1 MKVLSVSFA
10 NLNSLA
16 GTWTIDFTDPAFRDG
31 LFLITG
37 QTGAGKTTILDAISL
52 ALYGCTV
59 RQENISER
67 KNEVMTRGT
76 NQAWA
81 EIDFLAPDGRRYR
94 ARWEQKRKVRSKN
107 EEKPFNTADHYLTDV
122 AENKVLASG
131 IRDAQPAIVK
141 LFGLSFEQFQRTMLL
156 AQGKFDQFITAEDND
171 RAAILEQATGT
182 EAYAQ
187 LGQRIFEAKKEATE
201 KVNVITEQL
210 KAYATFTDAER
221 AERVERREAAQAQA
235 ADLSKRFA
243 DAQKRVEAY
252 DHKRKAHVKAQTDL
266 EHRTQVYDAAVK
278 AHVRADQVA
287 QEAQVWADEA
297 EKRKQQAEPQI
308 VKAIALAKDL
318 ALAQTNAEAT
328 GATLKKTRAELRRT
342 QGAIEKLGEAIAE
355 EQAQAELLGAVLRG
369 EPTAKPAKGTPAA
382 DYLALRGTLSKREAA
397 VQETQTAADQAQQA
411 WEAADKVYTEQR
423 PLLEENLANAHNALL
438 FAKATDSLE
447 EHRKALRDGEPC
459 PLCGALEH
467 PYARGNLP
475 KLSDCERK
483 YKAAQKALEKAEADH
498 AEARKAADQARKKA
512 DRAQKT
518 LAQDR
523 EILQTLREALAKA
536 AEAAAATAKT
546 KGEARDAALET
557 LKGLVQ
563 EEQVQAQA
571 DRVAKEKMADCAKAL
586 DALGIPDPEAARKAL
601 DQTLAKAQKGLQ
613 KAVADQAATKTAEEK
628 ALTEKE
634 TATKALTQAKAELD
648 AVLATLHDPEALR
661 QEAQALDEARTQA
674 EREVGQINQELAYDD
689 EKRTTR
695 EELIKKY
702 DEAKVNEARWKNL
715 NDWLG
720 GQNGNNFRRYAQGI
734 TLRTLLLSAGP
745 HLKQMSAGRYS
756 FTWVASSTDL
766 LPQVVDADQFN
777 TVRPVSNL
785 SGGERFQVSMALAL
799 GLSEMSGTHLHVD
812 TLFLDEGFGSLD
824 QSTLSAALDTLCRV
838 QQEGKLIGVI
848 SHVSEVAERIP
859 AQIGVRK
866 NGNGRSVIFGPGV
879 SGSANSDDATA
890 PLPKKGRK
898 RKA

>member
-10 NLNSLA
+10 NLNSLT

-59 RQENISER
+59 RQEVS
-67 KNEVMTRGT
+67 KSCNEVMTRGT
-76 NQAWA
+76 NQVWA
-81 EIDFLAPDGRRYR
+81 EVDFLAPDGRRYR
-94 ARWEQKRKVRSKN
+94 ARWAQRRATGKD
-107 EEKPFNTADHYLTDV
+107 PFGLATHSVLDV
-122 AENKVLASG
+122 AENKVLCENKLN
-131 IRDAQPAIVK
+131 DAKALIESIT
-141 LFGLSFEQFQRTMLL
+141 GLTFAQFQRTMML
-156 AQGKFDQFITAEDND
+156 AQGKFDQFLTAKDND
-171 RAAILEQATGT
+171 RAEILEQATGT

-187 LGQRIFEAKKEATE
+187 LGQRIFEAKQDADGALKT
-201 KVNVITEQL
+201 ITEQL
-210 KAYATFTDAER
+210 EATPTFTDGER
-221 AERVERREAAQAQA
+221 AERVERRKATQAQA

-252 DHKRKAHVKAQTDL
+252 DHKRKAHVKAQADL
-266 EHRTQVYDAAVK
+266 EHRAQVYDAAVK

-287 QEAQVWADEA
+287 QEAQIWADEA

-308 VKAIALAKDL
+308 VKAIALAKDF
-318 ALAQTNAEAT
+318 ALAKANAEAT
-328 GATLKKTRAELRRT
+328 GATLRKTRADLRRT
-342 QGAIEKLGEAIAE
+342 QGAIETLGSAIAE
-355 EQAQAELLGAVLRG
+355 AQAQAELLGTVLRG

-382 DYLALRGTLSKREAA
+382 DYLALCGALAKREAA
-397 VQETQTAADQAQQA
+397 VQETQAAADTAQQV
-411 WEAADKVYTEQR
+411 WEAADKAYAEQR
-423 PLLEENLANAHNALL
+423 PLLEENRDNALNALL
-438 FAKATDSLE
+438 FAKASASFE
-447 EHRKALRDGEPC
+447 EQRKALRDGEPC

-467 PYARGNLP
+467 PFARGNLP

-483 YKAAQKALEKAEADH
+483 YKAAQKALDKAEDDH
-498 AEARKAADQARKKA
+498 AEARKAADQARAKA
-512 DRAQKT
+512 ERAQKT
-518 LAQDR
+518 LEKDR
-523 EILQTLREALAKA
+523 EKVQTLRVDLAKA

-546 KGEARDAALET
+546 KGEARDMAQGMLKALE
-557 LKGLVQ
+557 Q
-563 EEQVQAQA
+563 EEQAQAQA
-571 DRVAKEKMADCAKAL
+571 DRAAKEKAAACAKAL

-601 DQTLAKAQKGLQ
+601 DQALAKAQKGLQ
-613 KAVADQAATKTAEEK
+613 KAVADQSAAKTAEEK
-628 ALTEKE
+628 ALAERE
-634 TATKALTQAKAELD
+634 TATKALAQAKAELD
-648 AVLATLHDPEALR
+648 AVLATLPDPEALR

-689 EKRTTR
+689 EKRTAR
-695 EELIKKY
+695 EELLKKHA
-702 DEAKVNEARWKNL
+702 EATLNAKRWENL
-715 NDWLG
+715 NKWLG

-848 SHVSEVAERIP
+848 SHVTEVAERIP
-859 AQIGVRK
+859 AQIGVKK
-866 NGNGRSVIFGPGV
+866 NGNGRSIIFGPGV
-879 SGSANSDDATA
+879 SGSACSDDATA

>member
-59 RQENISER
+59 RQEVS
-67 KNEVMTRGT
+67 KSCNEVMTRGT
-76 NQAWA
+76 NQVWA
-81 EIDFLAPDGRRYR
+81 EVDFLAPDGRRYR
-94 ARWEQKRKVRSKN
+94 ARWAQRRATGKD
-107 EEKPFNTADHYLTDV
+107 PFGLATHSVLDV
-122 AENKVLASG
+122 AENKVLCENKLN
-131 IRDAQPAIVK
+131 DAKALIESIT
-141 LFGLSFEQFQRTMLL
+141 GLTFAQFQRTMML
-156 AQGKFDQFITAEDND
+156 AQGKFDQFLTAKDND
-171 RAAILEQATGT
+171 RAEILEQATGT

-187 LGQRIFEAKKEATE
+187 LGQRIFEVKQDADGALKT
-201 KVNVITEQL
+201 ITEQL
-210 KAYATFTDAER
+210 EATPTFTDGER
-221 AERVERREAAQAQA
+221 AERVERRKATQAQA

-252 DHKRKAHVKAQTDL
+252 DHKRKAHVKAQADL
-266 EHRTQVYDAAVK
+266 EHRAQVYDAAVK

-287 QEAQVWADEA
+287 QEAQIWADEA

-308 VKAIALAKDL
+308 VKAIALAKDF
-318 ALAQTNAEAT
+318 ALAKANAEAT
-328 GATLKKTRAELRRT
+328 GATLRKTRADLRRT
-342 QGAIEKLGEAIAE
+342 QGAIETLGSAIAE
-355 EQAQAELLGAVLRG
+355 AQAQAELLGTVLRG

-382 DYLALRGTLSKREAA
+382 DYLALCGALAKREAA
-397 VQETQTAADQAQQA
+397 VQETQAAADTAQQV
-411 WEAADKVYTEQR
+411 WEAADKAYAEQR
-423 PLLEENLANAHNALL
+423 PLLEENRDNALNALL
-438 FAKATDSLE
+438 FAKASASFE
-447 EHRKALRDGEPC
+447 EQRKALRDGEPC

-467 PYARGNLP
+467 PFARGNL
-475 KLSDCERK
+475 
-483 YKAAQKALEKAEADH
+483 DH
-498 AEARKAADQARKKA
+498 AEARKAADQARAKA
-512 DRAQKT
+512 ERAQKT
-518 LAQDR
+518 LEKDR
-523 EILQTLREALAKA
+523 EKVQTLRVDLAKA

-546 KGEARDAALET
+546 KGEARDMAQGM
-557 LKGLVQ
+557 LKGLMA
-563 EEQVQAQA
+563 EEQAQAQA
-571 DRVAKEKMADCAKAL
+571 DRAAKEKAAACAKAL

-601 DQTLAKAQKGLQ
+601 DQALAKAQKGLQ
-613 KAVADQAATKTAEEK
+613 KAVADQSAAKTAEEK
-628 ALTEKE
+628 ALAERE
-634 TATKALTQAKAELD
+634 TATKALAQAKAELD
-648 AVLATLHDPEALR
+648 AVLATLPDPEALR

-689 EKRTTR
+689 EKRTAR
-695 EELIKKY
+695 EELLKKHA
-702 DEAKVNEARWKNL
+702 EATLNAKRWENL
-715 NDWLG
+715 NKWLG
-720 GQNGNNFRRYAQGI
+720 GQFGNNFRRYAQGI

-756 FTWVASSTDL
+756 LTWVASSSL

-777 TVRPVSNL
+777 VVRPVTNL

-799 GLSEMSGTHLHVD
+799 GLSEMSGARLHVD

-859 AQIGVRK
+859 AQIGVKK

-879 SGSANSDDATA
+879 SGSACSDDATA

>member
-59 RQENISER
+59 RQETISQNL
-67 KNEVMTRGT
+67 NEVMTRGT

-81 EIDFLAPDGRRYR
+81 EVDFLAPDGRRYR
-94 ARWEQKRKVRSKN
+94 ARWAQRRATGKA
-107 EEKPFNTADHYLTDV
+107 PFGLATHSVLDV
-122 AENKVLASG
+122 AENKVLCENKLN
-131 IRDAQPAIVK
+131 DAKALIESIT
-141 LFGLSFEQFQRTMLL
+141 GLTFAQFQRTMML
-156 AQGKFDQFITAEDND
+156 AQGKFDQFLTAKDND
-171 RAAILEQATGT
+171 RAEILEQATGT

-187 LGQRIFEAKKEATE
+187 LGQRIFEAKQDADGALKT
-201 KVNVITEQL
+201 ITEQL
-210 KAYATFTDAER
+210 EATPTFTDGER
-221 AERVERREAAQAQA
+221 AERVERRKATQAQA

-252 DHKRKAHVKAQTDL
+252 DHKRKAHVKAQADL
-266 EHRTQVYDAAVK
+266 EHRAQVYDAAVK

-287 QEAQVWADEA
+287 QEAQIWADEA

-308 VKAIALAKDL
+308 VKAIALAKDF
-318 ALAQTNAEAT
+318 ALAKANAEAT
-328 GATLKKTRAELRRT
+328 GATLRKTRADLRRT
-342 QGAIEKLGEAIAE
+342 QGAIETLGSAIAE
-355 EQAQAELLGAVLRG
+355 AQAQAELLGTVLRG

-382 DYLALRGTLSKREAA
+382 DYLALCGALAKREAA
-397 VQETQTAADQAQQA
+397 VQETQTAADQAQQV
-411 WEAADKVYTEQR
+411 WEAADKAYAEQR
-423 PLLEENLANAHNALL
+423 PLLEENRDNALNALL
-438 FAKATDSLE
+438 FAKASASFE
-447 EHRKALRDGEPC
+447 EQRKALRDGESC

-467 PYARGNLP
+467 PFARGNLP

-483 YKAAQKALEKAEADH
+483 YKAAQKALDEAEDDH
-498 AEARKAADQARKKA
+498 AEARKAADQARAKA
-512 DRAQKT
+512 ERAQKT
-518 LAQDR
+518 LEKDR
-523 EILQTLREALAKA
+523 EKVQTLRVDLAKA

-546 KGEARDAALET
+546 KGEARDMAQGM
-557 LKGLVQ
+557 LKGLMA
-563 EEQVQAQA
+563 EEQAQAQA
-571 DRVAKEKMADCAKAL
+571 DRAAKEKMADCAKAL

-601 DQTLAKAQKGLQ
+601 DQALAKAQKGLQ
-613 KAVADQAATKTAEEK
+613 KAVADQSAAKTAEEK
-628 ALTEKE
+628 ALAERE
-634 TATKALTQAKAELD
+634 TATKALAQAKAELD
-648 AVLATLHDPEALR
+648 AVLATLPDPEALR

-689 EKRTTR
+689 EKRTAR
-695 EELIKKY
+695 EELLKKHA
-702 DEAKVNEARWKNL
+702 EATLNAKRWENL
-715 NDWLG
+715 NKWLG
-720 GQNGNNFRRYAQGI
+720 GQFGNNFRRYAQGI

-745 HLKQMSAGRYS
+745 YLKQMSAGRYS
-756 FTWVASSTDL
+756 LTWVASSSL

-777 TVRPVSNL
+777 VVRPVTNL
-785 SGGERFQVSMALAL
+785 SGGERFQVSLALAL
-799 GLSEMSGTHLHVD
+799 GLSEMSGARLHVD

-848 SHVSEVAERIP
+848 SHVTEVAERIT

-866 NGNGRSVIFGPGV
+866 NGNGRSIIFGPGV

>member
-59 RQENISER
+59 RQEVS
-67 KNEVMTRGT
+67 KSCNEVMTRGT
-76 NQAWA
+76 NQVWA
-81 EIDFLAPDGRRYR
+81 EVDFLAPDGRRYR
-94 ARWEQKRKVRSKN
+94 ARWAQRRATGKD
-107 EEKPFNTADHYLTDV
+107 PFGLATHSVLDV
-122 AENKVLASG
+122 AENKVLCENKLN
-131 IRDAQPAIVK
+131 DAKALIESIT
-141 LFGLSFEQFQRTMLL
+141 GLTFAQFQRTMML
-156 AQGKFDQFITAEDND
+156 AQGKFDQFLTAKDND
-171 RAAILEQATGT
+171 RAEILEQATGT

-187 LGQRIFEAKKEATE
+187 LGQRIFEAKQDADGALKT
-201 KVNVITEQL
+201 ITEQL
-210 KAYATFTDAER
+210 EATPTFTDGER
-221 AERVERREAAQAQA
+221 AERVERRKATQAQA

-252 DHKRKAHVKAQTDL
+252 DHKRKAHVKAQADL
-266 EHRTQVYDAAVK
+266 EHRAQVYDAAVK

-287 QEAQVWADEA
+287 QEAQIWADEA

-308 VKAIALAKDL
+308 VKAIALAKDF
-318 ALAQTNAEAT
+318 ALAKANAEAT
-328 GATLKKTRAELRRT
+328 GATLRKTRADLRRT
-342 QGAIEKLGEAIAE
+342 QGAIETLGSAIAE
-355 EQAQAELLGAVLRG
+355 AQAQAELLGTVLRG

-382 DYLALRGTLSKREAA
+382 DYLALCGALAKREAA
-397 VQETQTAADQAQQA
+397 VQETQAAADTAQQV
-411 WEAADKVYTEQR
+411 WEAADKAYAEQR
-423 PLLEENLANAHNALL
+423 PLLEENRDNALNALL

-447 EHRKALRDGEPC
+447 EQRKALRDGEPC

-467 PYARGNLP
+467 PFARGNLP

-483 YKAAQKALEKAEADH
+483 YKAAQKALDKAEDDH
-498 AEARKAADQARKKA
+498 AEARKAADQARAKA
-512 DRAQKT
+512 ERAQKT
-518 LAQDR
+518 LEKDR
-523 EILQTLREALAKA
+523 EKVQTLRVDLAKA

-546 KGEARDAALET
+546 KGEARDMAQGMLKALE
-557 LKGLVQ
+557 Q
-563 EEQVQAQA
+563 EEQAQAQA
-571 DRVAKEKMADCAKAL
+571 DRAAKEKMADCVKAL

-601 DQTLAKAQKGLQ
+601 DQALAKAQKGLQ
-613 KAVADQAATKTAEEK
+613 KAVADQSAAKTAEEK
-628 ALTEKE
+628 ALAERE
-634 TATKALTQAKAELD
+634 TATKALAQAKAELD
-648 AVLATLHDPEALR
+648 AVLATLPDPEALR

-689 EKRTTR
+689 EKRTAR
-695 EELIKKY
+695 EKLLKKHA
-702 DEAKVNEARWKNL
+702 EATLNAKRWENL
-715 NDWLG
+715 NKWLG
-720 GQNGNNFRRYAQGI
+720 GQFGNNFRRYAQGI

-756 FTWVASSTDL
+756 LTWVASSSL

-777 TVRPVSNL
+777 VVRPVTNL
-785 SGGERFQVSMALAL
+785 SGGERFQVSLALAL
-799 GLSEMSGTHLHVD
+799 GLSEMSGARLHVD

>member
-59 RQENISER
+59 RQEVS
-67 KNEVMTRGT
+67 KSCNEVMTRGT
-76 NQAWA
+76 NQVWA
-81 EIDFLAPDGRRYR
+81 EVDFLAPDGRRYR
-94 ARWEQKRKVRSKN
+94 ARWAQRRATGKD
-107 EEKPFNTADHYLTDV
+107 PFGKATHSVLDV
-122 AENKVLASG
+122 AENKVLCENKLN
-131 IRDAQPAIVK
+131 DAKALIESIT
-141 LFGLSFEQFQRTMLL
+141 GLTFAQFQRTMML
-156 AQGKFDQFITAEDND
+156 AQGKFDQFLTAKDND
-171 RAAILEQATGT
+171 RAEILEQATGT

-187 LGQRIFEAKKEATE
+187 LGQRIFEAKQDADGALKT
-201 KVNVITEQL
+201 ITEQL
-210 KAYATFTDAER
+210 EATPTFTDGER
-221 AERVERREAAQAQA
+221 AERVERRKATQAQA

-252 DHKRKAHVKAQTDL
+252 DHKRKAHVKAQADL
-266 EHRTQVYDAAVK
+266 EHRAQVYDAAVK

-287 QEAQVWADEA
+287 QEAQIWANEA

-308 VKAIALAKDL
+308 VKAIALAKDF
-318 ALAQTNAEAT
+318 ALAKANAEAT
-328 GATLKKTRAELRRT
+328 GATLRKTRADLRRT
-342 QGAIEKLGEAIAE
+342 QGAIETLGSAIAE
-355 EQAQAELLGAVLRG
+355 AQAQAELLGTVLRG
-369 EPTAKPAKGTPAA
+369 ESTAKPAKGTPAA
-382 DYLALRGTLSKREAA
+382 DYLALCGALAKREAA
-397 VQETQTAADQAQQA
+397 VQETQAAADTAQQA
-411 WEAADKVYTEQR
+411 WEAADKAYEAQR
-423 PLLEENLANAHNALL
+423 PLLEENLVNAHNALL

-483 YKAAQKALEKAEADH
+483 YNAAQKALDKAEDDH
-498 AEARKAADQARKKA
+498 AEARKAADQARAKA

-546 KGEARDAALET
+546 KGEARDMAQGM
-557 LKGLVQ
+557 LKGLMA
-563 EEQVQAQA
+563 EEQAQAQA
-571 DRVAKEKMADCAKAL
+571 DRAAKEKMADCAKAL

-601 DQTLAKAQKGLQ
+601 DQALAKAQKGLQ
-613 KAVADQAATKTAEEK
+613 KAVADQAASKTAEEK
-628 ALTEKE
+628 ALAERE
-634 TATKALTQAKAELD
+634 TATKALAQAKAELD
-648 AVLATLHDPEALR
+648 AVLATLPDPEALR
-661 QEAQALDEARTQA
+661 QEAKALDEARTQA

-702 DEAKVNEARWKNL
+702 DEAKVNEARWKKL
-715 NDWLG
+715 DEWLG

-756 FTWVASSTDL
+756 LTWVASSSL

-777 TVRPVSNL
+777 VVRPVTNL
-785 SGGERFQVSMALAL
+785 SGGERFQVSLALAL
-799 GLSEMSGTHLHVD
+799 GLSEMSGARLHVD

>member
-59 RQENISER
+59 RQEVS
-67 KNEVMTRGT
+67 KSCNEVMTRGT
-76 NQAWA
+76 NQVWA
-81 EIDFLAPDGRRYR
+81 EVDFLAPDGRRYR
-94 ARWEQKRKVRSKN
+94 ARWAQRRATGKD
-107 EEKPFNTADHYLTDV
+107 PFGLATHSVLDV
-122 AENKVLASG
+122 AENKVLCENKLN
-131 IRDAQPAIVK
+131 DAKALIESIT
-141 LFGLSFEQFQRTMLL
+141 GLTFAQFQRTMML
-156 AQGKFDQFITAEDND
+156 AQGKFDQFLTAKDND
-171 RAAILEQATGT
+171 RAEILEQATGT

-187 LGQRIFEAKKEATE
+187 LGQRIFEAKQDADGALKT
-201 KVNVITEQL
+201 ITEQL
-210 KAYATFTDAER
+210 EATSTFTDGER
-221 AERVERREAAQAQA
+221 AERVERRKATQAQA

-252 DHKRKAHVKAQTDL
+252 DHKRKAHVKAQADL
-266 EHRTQVYDAAVK
+266 EHRAQVYDAAVK

-287 QEAQVWADEA
+287 QEAQIWANEA

-308 VKAIALAKDL
+308 VKAIALAKDF
-318 ALAQTNAEAT
+318 ALAQANAEAT
-328 GATLKKTRAELRRT
+328 GATLRKTRADLRRT
-342 QGAIEKLGEAIAE
+342 QGAIETLGSAIAE
-355 EQAQAELLGAVLRG
+355 AQAQAELLGTVLRG

-382 DYLALRGTLSKREAA
+382 DYLALCGALAKREAA
-397 VQETQTAADQAQQA
+397 VQETQAAADTAQQV
-411 WEAADKVYTEQR
+411 WEAADKAYAEQR

-546 KGEARDAALET
+546 KGEARDMAQGMLKALE
-557 LKGLVQ
+557 Q
-563 EEQVQAQA
+563 EEQAQAQA
-571 DRVAKEKMADCAKAL
+571 DRAAKEKMADCAKAL

-601 DQTLAKAQKGLQ
+601 DQALAKAQKGLQ
-613 KAVADQAATKTAEEK
+613 KAVADQSAAKTAEEK
-628 ALTEKE
+628 ALAERE
-634 TATKALTQAKAELD
+634 TATKALAQAKAELD
-648 AVLATLHDPEALR
+648 AVLATLPDPEALR
-661 QEAQALDEARTQA
+661 QEAQVLDEARTQA

-756 FTWVASSTDL
+756 LTWVASASL
-766 LPQVVDADQFN
+766 QPQVVDADQFN
-777 TVRPVSNL
+777 VVRPVTNL

>member
-37 QTGAGKTTILDAISL
+37 QTGAGKTSILDAISL

-59 RQENISER
+59 RQEVS
-67 KNEVMTRGT
+67 KSCNEVMTRGT
-76 NQAWA
+76 NQVWA
-81 EIDFLAPDGRRYR
+81 EVDFLAPDGRRYR
-94 ARWEQKRKVRSKN
+94 ARWAQRRATGKD
-107 EEKPFNTADHYLTDV
+107 PFGLATHSVLDV
-122 AENKVLASG
+122 AENKVLCENKLN
-131 IRDAQPAIVK
+131 DAKALIESIT
-141 LFGLSFEQFQRTMLL
+141 GLTFAQFQRTMML
-156 AQGKFDQFITAEDND
+156 AQGKFDQFLTAKDND
-171 RAAILEQATGT
+171 RAEILEQATGT

-187 LGQRIFEAKKEATE
+187 LGQRIFEAKQDADGALKT
-201 KVNVITEQL
+201 ITEQL
-210 KAYATFTDAER
+210 EATPTFTDGER
-221 AERVERREAAQAQA
+221 AERIERRKATQAQA

-252 DHKRKAHVKAQTDL
+252 DHKRKAHVKAQADL
-266 EHRTQVYDAAVK
+266 EHRAQVYDAAVK

-287 QEAQVWADEA
+287 QEAQIWANEA

-308 VKAIALAKDL
+308 VKAIALAKDF
-318 ALAQTNAEAT
+318 ALAKANAEAT
-328 GATLKKTRAELRRT
+328 GATLRKTRADLRRT
-342 QGAIEKLGEAIAE
+342 QGAIETLGSAIAE
-355 EQAQAELLGAVLRG
+355 AQAQAELLGAVLRG

-382 DYLALRGTLSKREAA
+382 DYLALCGALAKREAA
-397 VQETQTAADQAQQA
+397 VQETQAAADTAQQV
-411 WEAADKVYTEQR
+411 WEAADKAYAEQR
-423 PLLEENLANAHNALL
+423 PLLEENRDNALNALL
-438 FAKATDSLE
+438 FAKASASFE
-447 EHRKALRDGEPC
+447 EQRKALRDGEPC

-467 PYARGNLP
+467 PFARGNLP

-483 YKAAQKALEKAEADH
+483 YKAAQKALDKAEDDH
-498 AEARKAADQARKKA
+498 AEARKAADQARAKA
-512 DRAQKT
+512 ERAQKT
-518 LAQDR
+518 LEKDR
-523 EILQTLREALAKA
+523 EKVQTLRVDLAKA

-546 KGEARDAALET
+546 KGEARDMAQGMLKALE
-557 LKGLVQ
+557 Q

-571 DRVAKEKMADCAKAL
+571 DRAAKEKMADCAKAL

-601 DQTLAKAQKGLQ
+601 DQALAKAQKGLQ
-613 KAVADQAATKTAEEK
+613 KAVADQSAAKTAEEK
-628 ALTEKE
+628 ALAERE
-634 TATKALTQAKAELD
+634 TATKALAQAKAELD
-648 AVLATLHDPEALR
+648 AVLATLPDPEALR

-689 EKRTTR
+689 EKRTAR
-695 EELIKKY
+695 EELLKKHA
-702 DEAKVNEARWKNL
+702 EATLNAKRWENL
-715 NDWLG
+715 NKWLG
-720 GQNGNNFRRYAQGI
+720 GQFGNNFRRYAQGI

-756 FTWVASSTDL
+756 LTWVASSSL

-777 TVRPVSNL
+777 VVRPVTNL
-785 SGGERFQVSMALAL
+785 SGGERFQVSLALAL
-799 GLSEMSGTHLHVD
+799 GLSEMSGARLHVD

-848 SHVSEVAERIP
+848 SHVTEVAERIP

-866 NGNGRSVIFGPGV
+866 NGNGRSVLSGPGV

>member
-59 RQENISER
+59 RQETISQNL
-67 KNEVMTRGT
+67 NEVMTRGT
-76 NQAWA
+76 NQVWA
-81 EIDFLAPDGRRYR
+81 EVDFLAPDGRRYR
-94 ARWEQKRKVRSKN
+94 ARWAQRRATGKA
-107 EEKPFNTADHYLTDV
+107 PFGLATHSVLDV
-122 AENKVLASG
+122 AENKVLCENKLN
-131 IRDAQPAIVK
+131 DAKALIESIT
-141 LFGLSFEQFQRTMLL
+141 GLTFAQFQRTMML
-156 AQGKFDQFITAEDND
+156 AQGKFDQFLTAKDND
-171 RAAILEQATGT
+171 RAEILEQATGT

-187 LGQRIFEAKKEATE
+187 LGQRIFEAKQDADGALKT
-201 KVNVITEQL
+201 ITEQL
-210 KAYATFTDAER
+210 EATPTFTDGER
-221 AERVERREAAQAQA
+221 AERVERRKATQAQA

-252 DHKRKAHVKAQTDL
+252 DHKRKAHVKAQADL
-266 EHRTQVYDAAVK
+266 EHRAQVYDAAVK

-287 QEAQVWADEA
+287 QEAQIWANEA

-308 VKAIALAKDL
+308 VKAIALAKDF
-318 ALAQTNAEAT
+318 ALAQANAEAT

-342 QGAIEKLGEAIAE
+342 QTAIEKLGEAIAE
-355 EQAQAELLGAVLRG
+355 EQAQAELLGTVLRG

-382 DYLALRGTLSKREAA
+382 DYLALCGALAKREAA
-397 VQETQTAADQAQQA
+397 VQETQAAADTAQQV
-411 WEAADKVYTEQR
+411 WEAADKAYAEQR
-423 PLLEENLANAHNALL
+423 PLLEENRDNALNALL
-438 FAKATDSLE
+438 FAKASASFE
-447 EHRKALRDGEPC
+447 EQRKALRDGEPC

-467 PYARGNLP
+467 PFARGNLP

-483 YKAAQKALEKAEADH
+483 YKAAQKALDKAEDDH
-498 AEARKAADQARKKA
+498 AEARKAADQARAKA
-512 DRAQKT
+512 ERAQKT
-518 LAQDR
+518 LEKDR
-523 EILQTLREALAKA
+523 EKVQTLRVDLAKA

-546 KGEARDAALET
+546 KGEARDMAQGM
-557 LKGLVQ
+557 LKGLMA
-563 EEQVQAQA
+563 EEQAQAQA
-571 DRVAKEKMADCAKAL
+571 DRAAKEKMADCAKAL

-601 DQTLAKAQKGLQ
+601 DQALAKAQKGLQ
-613 KAVADQAATKTAEEK
+613 KAVADQSAAKTAEEK
-628 ALTEKE
+628 ALAERE
-634 TATKALTQAKAELD
+634 TATKALAQAKAELD
-648 AVLATLHDPEALR
+648 AVLATLPDPEALR

-689 EKRTTR
+689 EKRTAR
-695 EELIKKY
+695 EELLKKHA
-702 DEAKVNEARWKNL
+702 EATLNAKRWENL
-715 NDWLG
+715 NKWLG
-720 GQNGNNFRRYAQGI
+720 GQFGNNFRRYAQGI

-756 FTWVASSTDL
+756 LTWVASSSL

-777 TVRPVSNL
+777 VVRPVTNL
-785 SGGERFQVSMALAL
+785 SGGERFQVSLALAL
-799 GLSEMSGTHLHVD
+799 GLSEMSGARLHVD

-848 SHVSEVAERIP
+848 SHVTEVAERIP

>member
-59 RQENISER
+59 RQEVS
-67 KNEVMTRGT
+67 KSCNEVMTRGT
-76 NQAWA
+76 NQVWA
-81 EIDFLAPDGRRYR
+81 EVDFLAPDGRRYR
-94 ARWEQKRKVRSKN
+94 ARWAQRRATGKD
-107 EEKPFNTADHYLTDV
+107 PFGLATHSVLDV
-122 AENKVLASG
+122 AENKVLCENKLN
-131 IRDAQPAIVK
+131 DAKALIESIT
-141 LFGLSFEQFQRTMLL
+141 GLTFAQFQRTMML
-156 AQGKFDQFITAEDND
+156 AQGKFDQFLTAKDND
-171 RAAILEQATGT
+171 RAEILEQATGT

-187 LGQRIFEAKKEATE
+187 LGQRIFEAKQDADGALKT
-201 KVNVITEQL
+201 ITEQL
-210 KAYATFTDAER
+210 EATPTFTDGER
-221 AERVERREAAQAQA
+221 AERVERRKATQAQA

-252 DHKRKAHVKAQTDL
+252 DHKRKAHVKAQADL
-266 EHRTQVYDAAVK
+266 EHRAQVYDAAVK

-287 QEAQVWADEA
+287 QEAQIWANEA

-308 VKAIALAKDL
+308 VKAIALAKDF
-318 ALAQTNAEAT
+318 ALAKANAEAT
-328 GATLKKTRAELRRT
+328 GATLRKTRADLRRT
-342 QGAIEKLGEAIAE
+342 QGAIETLGSAIAE
-355 EQAQAELLGAVLRG
+355 AQAQAELLGTVLRG

-382 DYLALRGTLSKREAA
+382 DYLALCGALAKREAA
-397 VQETQTAADQAQQA
+397 VQETQAAADTAQQV
-411 WEAADKVYTEQR
+411 WEAADKAYAEQR
-423 PLLEENLANAHNALL
+423 PLLEENRDNALNALL
-438 FAKATDSLE
+438 FAKASASFE
-447 EHRKALRDGEPC
+447 EQRKALRDGESC

-467 PYARGNLP
+467 PFARGNLP

-483 YKAAQKALEKAEADH
+483 YKAAQKALDEAEDDH
-498 AEARKAADQARKKA
+498 AEARKAADQARAKA
-512 DRAQKT
+512 ERAQKT
-518 LAQDR
+518 LEKDR
-523 EILQTLREALAKA
+523 EKVQTLRVDLAKA

-546 KGEARDAALET
+546 KGEARDMAQGM
-557 LKGLVQ
+557 LKGLMA
-563 EEQVQAQA
+563 EEQAQAQA
-571 DRVAKEKMADCAKAL
+571 DRAAKEKMADCAKAL

-601 DQTLAKAQKGLQ
+601 DQALAKAQKGLQ
-613 KAVADQAATKTAEEK
+613 KAVADQSAAKTTEEK
-628 ALTEKE
+628 ALAERE
-634 TATKALTQAKAELD
+634 TATKALAQAKAELD
-648 AVLATLHDPEALR
+648 AVLATLPDPEALR

-689 EKRTTR
+689 EKRTAR
-695 EELIKKY
+695 EELLKKHA
-702 DEAKVNEARWKNL
+702 EATLNAKRWENL
-715 NDWLG
+715 NKWLG
-720 GQNGNNFRRYAQGI
+720 GQFGNNFRRYAQGI

-756 FTWVASSTDL
+756 LTWVASSSL

-777 TVRPVSNL
+777 VVRPVTNL
-785 SGGERFQVSMALAL
+785 SGGERFQVSLALAL
-799 GLSEMSGTHLHVD
+799 GLSEMSGARLHVG

-848 SHVSEVAERIP
+848 SHVTEVAERIP
-859 AQIGVRK
+859 AQINVRK
-866 NGNGRSVIFGPGV
+866 NGNGRSVLSGPGV

>member
-59 RQENISER
+59 RQEVS
-67 KNEVMTRGT
+67 KSCNEVMTRGT
-76 NQAWA
+76 NQVWA
-81 EIDFLAPDGRRYR
+81 EVDFLAPDGRRYR
-94 ARWEQKRKVRSKN
+94 ARWAQRRATGKD
-107 EEKPFNTADHYLTDV
+107 PFGLATHSVLDV
-122 AENKVLASG
+122 AENKVLCENKLN
-131 IRDAQPAIVK
+131 DAKALIESIT
-141 LFGLSFEQFQRTMLL
+141 GLTFAQFQRTMML
-156 AQGKFDQFITAEDND
+156 AQGKFDQFLTAKDND
-171 RAAILEQATGT
+171 RAEILEQATGT

-187 LGQRIFEAKKEATE
+187 LGQRIFEAKQDADGALKT
-201 KVNVITEQL
+201 ITEQL
-210 KAYATFTDAER
+210 EATPTFTDGER
-221 AERVERREAAQAQA
+221 AERVERRKATQAQA

-252 DHKRKAHVKAQTDL
+252 DHKRKAHVKAQADL
-266 EHRTQVYDAAVK
+266 EHRAQVYDAAVK

-287 QEAQVWADEA
+287 QEAQIWANEA

-318 ALAQTNAEAT
+318 ALAQANAEAT
-328 GATLKKTRAELRRT
+328 GATLRKTRADLRRT
-342 QGAIEKLGEAIAE
+342 QGAIETLGEAIAE
-355 EQAQAELLGAVLRG
+355 AQAQAELLGAVLRG

-382 DYLALRGTLSKREAA
+382 DYLALCGALAKREAA
-397 VQETQTAADQAQQA
+397 VQETQAAADTAQQV
-411 WEAADKVYTEQR
+411 WEAADKAYEAQR
-423 PLLEENLANAHNALL
+423 PLLEENRDNALNALL
-438 FAKATDSLE
+438 FAKASASFE
-447 EHRKALRDGEPC
+447 EQRKALRDGEPC

-467 PYARGNLP
+467 PFARGNLP

-483 YKAAQKALEKAEADH
+483 YKAAQKALDKAEDDH
-498 AEARKAADQARKKA
+498 AEARKAADQARAKA
-512 DRAQKT
+512 ERAQKT
-518 LAQDR
+518 LEKDR
-523 EILQTLREALAKA
+523 EKVQTLRVDLAKA

-546 KGEARDAALET
+546 KGEARDMAQGM
-557 LKGLVQ
+557 LKGLMA
-563 EEQVQAQA
+563 EEQAQAQA
-571 DRVAKEKMADCAKAL
+571 DRAAKEKMADCAKAL

-601 DQTLAKAQKGLQ
+601 DQALAKAQKGLQ
-613 KAVADQAATKTAEEK
+613 KAVADQSAAKTTEEK
-628 ALTEKE
+628 ALAERE
-634 TATKALTQAKAELD
+634 TATKALAQAKAELD
-648 AVLATLHDPEALR
+648 AVLATLPDPEALR

-689 EKRTTR
+689 EKRTAR
-695 EELIKKY
+695 EELLKKHA
-702 DEAKVNEARWKNL
+702 EATLNTKRWENL
-715 NDWLG
+715 NKWLG
-720 GQNGNNFRRYAQGI
+720 GQFGNNFRRYAQGI

-756 FTWVASSTDL
+756 LTWVASSSL

-777 TVRPVSNL
+777 VVRPVTNL
-785 SGGERFQVSMALAL
+785 SGGERFQVSLALAL
-799 GLSEMSGTHLHVD
+799 GLSEMSGARLHVD

>member
-59 RQENISER
+59 RQEVS
-67 KNEVMTRGT
+67 KSCNEVMTRGT
-76 NQAWA
+76 NQVWA
-81 EIDFLAPDGRRYR
+81 EVDFLAPDGRRYR
-94 ARWEQKRKVRSKN
+94 ARWAQRRATGKD
-107 EEKPFNTADHYLTDV
+107 PFGLATHSVLDV
-122 AENKVLASG
+122 AENKVLCENKLN
-131 IRDAQPAIVK
+131 DAKALIESIT
-141 LFGLSFEQFQRTMLL
+141 GLTFAQFQRTMML
-156 AQGKFDQFITAEDND
+156 AQGKFDQFLTAKDND
-171 RAAILEQATGT
+171 RAEILEQATGT

-187 LGQRIFEAKKEATE
+187 LGQRIFEAKQDADGALKT
-201 KVNVITEQL
+201 ITEQL
-210 KAYATFTDAER
+210 EATPTFTDGER
-221 AERVERREAAQAQA
+221 AERVERRKATQAQA

-252 DHKRKAHVKAQTDL
+252 DHKRKAHVKAQADL
-266 EHRTQVYDAAVK
+266 EHRAQVYDAAVK

-287 QEAQVWADEA
+287 QEAQIWANEA

-308 VKAIALAKDL
+308 VKAIALAKDF
-318 ALAQTNAEAT
+318 ALAKANAEAT
-328 GATLKKTRAELRRT
+328 GATLRKTRADLRRT
-342 QGAIEKLGEAIAE
+342 QGAIETLGSAIAE
-355 EQAQAELLGAVLRG
+355 AQAQAELLGAVLRG

-382 DYLALRGTLSKREAA
+382 DYLALCGALAKREAA
-397 VQETQTAADQAQQA
+397 VQETQAAADTAQQV
-411 WEAADKVYTEQR
+411 WEAADKAYAEQR
-423 PLLEENLANAHNALL
+423 PLLEENRDNALNALL
-438 FAKATDSLE
+438 FAKASASFE
-447 EHRKALRDGEPC
+447 EQRKALRDGEPC

-467 PYARGNLP
+467 PFARGNLP

-483 YKAAQKALEKAEADH
+483 YKAAQKALDKAEDDH
-498 AEARKAADQARKKA
+498 AEARKAADQARAKA
-512 DRAQKT
+512 ERAQKT
-518 LAQDR
+518 LEKDR
-523 EILQTLREALAKA
+523 EKVQTLRVDLAKA

-546 KGEARDAALET
+546 KGEARDMAQGM
-557 LKGLVQ
+557 LKGLMA
-563 EEQVQAQA
+563 EEQAQAQA
-571 DRVAKEKMADCAKAL
+571 DRAAKEKMADCAKAL

-601 DQTLAKAQKGLQ
+601 DQALAKAQKGLQ
-613 KAVADQAATKTAEEK
+613 KAVADQSAAKTAEEK
-628 ALTEKE
+628 ALAERE
-634 TATKALTQAKAELD
+634 TATKALAQAKAELD
-648 AVLATLHDPEALR
+648 AVLATLPDPEALR

-689 EKRTTR
+689 EKRTAR
-695 EELIKKY
+695 EELLKKHA
-702 DEAKVNEARWKNL
+702 EATLNAKRWENL
-715 NDWLG
+715 NKWLG
-720 GQNGNNFRRYAQGI
+720 GQFGNNFRRYAQGI

-756 FTWVASSTDL
+756 LTWVASSSL

-777 TVRPVSNL
+777 VVRPVTNL
-785 SGGERFQVSMALAL
+785 SGGERFQVSLALAL
-799 GLSEMSGTHLHVD
+799 GLSEMSGARLHVD

>member
-59 RQENISER
+59 RQEVS
-67 KNEVMTRGT
+67 KSCNEVMTRGT
-76 NQAWA
+76 NQVWA
-81 EIDFLAPDGRRYR
+81 EVDFLAPDGRRYR
-94 ARWEQKRKVRSKN
+94 ARWAQRRATGKD
-107 EEKPFNTADHYLTDV
+107 PFGLATHSVLDV
-122 AENKVLASG
+122 AENKVLCENKLN
-131 IRDAQPAIVK
+131 DAKALIESIT
-141 LFGLSFEQFQRTMLL
+141 GLTFAQFQRTMML
-156 AQGKFDQFITAEDND
+156 AQGKFDQFLTAKDND
-171 RAAILEQATGT
+171 RAEILEQATGT

-187 LGQRIFEAKKEATE
+187 LGQRIFEAKQDADGALKT
-201 KVNVITEQL
+201 ITEQL
-210 KAYATFTDAER
+210 EATPTFTDGER
-221 AERVERREAAQAQA
+221 AERVERRKATQAQA

-252 DHKRKAHVKAQTDL
+252 DHKRKAHVKAQADL
-266 EHRTQVYDAAVK
+266 EHRAQVYDAAVK

-287 QEAQVWADEA
+287 QEAQIWANEA

-308 VKAIALAKDL
+308 VKAIALAKDF
-318 ALAQTNAEAT
+318 ALAKANAEAT
-328 GATLKKTRAELRRT
+328 GATLRKTRADLRRT
-342 QGAIEKLGEAIAE
+342 QGAIETLGSAIAE
-355 EQAQAELLGAVLRG
+355 AQAQAELLGTVLRG

-382 DYLALRGTLSKREAA
+382 DYLALCGALAKREAA
-397 VQETQTAADQAQQA
+397 VQETQAAADTAQQV
-411 WEAADKVYTEQR
+411 WEAADKAYAEQR
-423 PLLEENLANAHNALL
+423 PLLEENRDNALNALL
-438 FAKATDSLE
+438 FAKASASFE
-447 EHRKALRDGEPC
+447 EQRKALRDGEPC

-467 PYARGNLP
+467 PFARGNLP

-483 YKAAQKALEKAEADH
+483 YKAAQKALDKAEADH
-498 AEARKAADQARKKA
+498 AEARKVVDQARKKA

-546 KGEARDAALET
+546 KGEARDMAQGM
-557 LKGLVQ
+557 LKGLMA
-563 EEQVQAQA
+563 EEQAQAQA
-571 DRVAKEKMADCAKAL
+571 DRAAKEKMADCAKAL

-601 DQTLAKAQKGLQ
+601 DQALAKAQKGLQ
-613 KAVADQAATKTAEEK
+613 KAVADQSAAKTAEEK
-628 ALTEKE
+628 ALAERE
-634 TATKALTQAKAELD
+634 TATKALAQAKAELD
-648 AVLATLHDPEALR
+648 AVLATLPDPEALR
-661 QEAQALDEARTQA
+661 QEAKALDEARTQA

-702 DEAKVNEARWKNL
+702 DEAKVNEARWKKL
-715 NDWLG
+715 DEWLG

-756 FTWVASSTDL
+756 LTWVASSSL

-777 TVRPVSNL
+777 VVRPVTNL
-785 SGGERFQVSMALAL
+785 SGGERFQVSLALAL

>member
-59 RQENISER
+59 RQEVS
-67 KNEVMTRGT
+67 KSCNEVMTRGT
-76 NQAWA
+76 NQVWA
-81 EIDFLAPDGRRYR
+81 EVDFLAPDGRRYR
-94 ARWEQKRKVRSKN
+94 ARWAQRRATGKD
-107 EEKPFNTADHYLTDV
+107 PFGLATHSVLDV
-122 AENKVLASG
+122 AENKVLCENKLN
-131 IRDAQPAIVK
+131 DAKALIESIT
-141 LFGLSFEQFQRTMLL
+141 GLTFAQFQRTMML
-156 AQGKFDQFITAEDND
+156 AQGKFDQFLTAKDND
-171 RAAILEQATGT
+171 RAEILEQATGT

-187 LGQRIFEAKKEATE
+187 LGQRIFEAKQDADGALKT
-201 KVNVITEQL
+201 ITEQL
-210 KAYATFTDAER
+210 EATPTFTDGER
-221 AERVERREAAQAQA
+221 AERVERRKATQAQA

-252 DHKRKAHVKAQTDL
+252 DHKRKAHVKAQADL
-266 EHRTQVYDAAVK
+266 EHRAQVYDAAVK

-287 QEAQVWADEA
+287 QEAQIWANEA

-308 VKAIALAKDL
+308 VKAIALAKDF
-318 ALAQTNAEAT
+318 ALAKANAEAT
-328 GATLKKTRAELRRT
+328 GATLRKTRADLRRT
-342 QGAIEKLGEAIAE
+342 QGAIETLGSAIAE
-355 EQAQAELLGAVLRG
+355 AQAQAELLGTVLRG

-382 DYLALRGTLSKREAA
+382 DYLALCGALAKREAA
-397 VQETQTAADQAQQA
+397 VQETQAAADTAQQV
-411 WEAADKVYTEQR
+411 WEAADKAYAEQR
-423 PLLEENLANAHNALL
+423 PLLEENRDNALNALL
-438 FAKATDSLE
+438 FAKASASFE
-447 EHRKALRDGEPC
+447 EQRKALRDGEPC

-467 PYARGNLP
+467 PFARGNLP

-483 YKAAQKALEKAEADH
+483 YKAAQKALDKAEDDH
-498 AEARKAADQARKKA
+498 AEARKAADQARAKA
-512 DRAQKT
+512 ERAQKT

-523 EILQTLREALAKA
+523 EILQTLRVDLAKA

-571 DRVAKEKMADCAKAL
+571 DRAAKEKMADCAKAL

-601 DQTLAKAQKGLQ
+601 DQALAKAQKGLQ
-613 KAVADQAATKTAEEK
+613 KAVADQSAAKTAEEK
-628 ALTEKE
+628 ALAERE
-634 TATKALTQAKAELD
+634 TATKALAQAKAELD
-648 AVLATLHDPEALR
+648 AVLATLPDPEALR

-689 EKRTTR
+689 EKRTAR
-695 EELIKKY
+695 EELLKKHA
-702 DEAKVNEARWKNL
+702 EATLNAKRWENL
-715 NDWLG
+715 NKWLG
-720 GQNGNNFRRYAQGI
+720 GQFGNNFRRYAQGI

-756 FTWVASSTDL
+756 LTWVASSSL

-777 TVRPVSNL
+777 VVRPVTNL
-785 SGGERFQVSMALAL
+785 SGGERFQVSLALAL
-799 GLSEMSGTHLHVD
+799 GLSEMSGARLHVD

-848 SHVSEVAERIP
+848 SHVTEVAERIP

>member
-16 GTWTIDFTDPAFRDG
+16 GTWTIDFTNPAFRDG

-59 RQENISER
+59 RQETISQNL
-67 KNEVMTRGT
+67 NEVMTRGT

-81 EIDFLAPDGRRYR
+81 EVDFLAPDGRRYR
-94 ARWEQKRKVRSKN
+94 ARWAQRRATGKDPFGKATRSVQDV
-107 EEKPFNTADHYLTDV
+107 TA
-122 AENKVLASG
+122 NKVLCEGINNAASL
-131 IRDAQPAIVK
+131 IESLA
-141 LFGLSFEQFQRTMLL
+141 GLTFEQFQRTMML
-156 AQGKFDQFITAEDND
+156 AQGKFDQFLTAEDND

-187 LGQRIFEAKKEATE
+187 LGQRIFEAKREATE
-201 KVNVITEQL
+201 KVKTLTEQL

-252 DHKRKAHVKAQTDL
+252 DHKRKAHVKAQADL

-318 ALAQTNAEAT
+318 ALAKANAEAT
-328 GATLKKTRAELRRT
+328 GATLRKTRADLRRT
-342 QGAIEKLGEAIAE
+342 QGAIETLGSAIAE
-355 EQAQAELLGAVLRG
+355 AQAQAELLGTVLRG

-382 DYLALRGTLSKREAA
+382 DYLALCGALAKREAA
-397 VQETQTAADQAQQA
+397 VQETQAAADTAQQV
-411 WEAADKVYTEQR
+411 WEAADKAYAEQR
-423 PLLEENLANAHNALL
+423 PLLEENRDNALNALL
-438 FAKATDSLE
+438 FAKASASFE
-447 EHRKALRDGEPC
+447 EQRKALRDGEPC

-467 PYARGNLP
+467 PFARGNLP

-483 YKAAQKALEKAEADH
+483 YKAAQKALDKAEADH
-498 AEARKAADQARKKA
+498 AEARKVVDQARKKA

-546 KGEARDAALET
+546 KGEARDMAQGM
-557 LKGLVQ
+557 LKGLMA
-563 EEQVQAQA
+563 EEQAQAQA
-571 DRVAKEKMADCAKAL
+571 DRAAKEKMADCAKAL

-601 DQTLAKAQKGLQ
+601 DQALAKAQKGLQ
-613 KAVADQAATKTAEEK
+613 KAVADQSAAKTAEEK
-628 ALTEKE
+628 ALAERE
-634 TATKALTQAKAELD
+634 TATKALAQAKAELD
-648 AVLATLHDPEALR
+648 AVLATLPDPEALR

-689 EKRTTR
+689 EKRTAR

-702 DEAKVNEARWKNL
+702 DEAKVNEARWKKL
-715 NDWLG
+715 DEWLG

-756 FTWVASSTDL
+756 LTWVASSSL
-766 LPQVVDADQFN
+766 QPQVVDADQFN
-777 TVRPVSNL
+777 VVRPVTNL
-785 SGGERFQVSMALAL
+785 SGGERFQVSLALAL

>member
-59 RQENISER
+59 RQEVS
-67 KNEVMTRGT
+67 KSCNEVMTRGT
-76 NQAWA
+76 NQVWA
-81 EIDFLAPDGRRYR
+81 EVDFLAPDGRRYR
-94 ARWEQKRKVRSKN
+94 ARWAQRRATGKD
-107 EEKPFNTADHYLTDV
+107 PFGLATHSVLDV
-122 AENKVLASG
+122 AANKVLCENKLN
-131 IRDAQPAIVK
+131 DAKALIESIT
-141 LFGLSFEQFQRTMLL
+141 GLTFAQFQRTMML
-156 AQGKFDQFITAEDND
+156 AQGKFDQFLTAKDND
-171 RAAILEQATGT
+171 RAEILEQATGT

-187 LGQRIFEAKKEATE
+187 LGQRIFEAKQDADGALKT
-201 KVNVITEQL
+201 ITEQL
-210 KAYATFTDAER
+210 EATPTFTDGER
-221 AERVERREAAQAQA
+221 AERVERRKATQAQA

-252 DHKRKAHVKAQTDL
+252 DHKRKAHVKAQADL
-266 EHRTQVYDAAVK
+266 EHRAQVYDAAVK

-287 QEAQVWADEA
+287 QEAQIWADEA

-308 VKAIALAKDL
+308 VKAIALAKDF
-318 ALAQTNAEAT
+318 ALAQANAEAT
-328 GATLKKTRAELRRT
+328 GATLRKTRADLRRT
-342 QGAIEKLGEAIAE
+342 QGAIETLGSAIAE
-355 EQAQAELLGAVLRG
+355 AQAQAELLGAVLRG

-382 DYLALRGTLSKREAA
+382 DYLALCGALAKREAA
-397 VQETQTAADQAQQA
+397 VQETQAAADTAQQV
-411 WEAADKVYTEQR
+411 WEAADKAYAEQR
-423 PLLEENLANAHNALL
+423 PLLEENRDNALNALL
-438 FAKATDSLE
+438 FAKASASFE
-447 EHRKALRDGEPC
+447 EQRKALRDGEPC

-467 PYARGNLP
+467 PFARGNLP

-498 AEARKAADQARKKA
+498 AEARKAADQARAKA
-512 DRAQKT
+512 ERAQKT
-518 LAQDR
+518 LEKDR
-523 EILQTLREALAKA
+523 EKVQTLRVDLAKA

-546 KGEARDAALET
+546 KGEARDMAQGM
-557 LKGLVQ
+557 LKGLMA
-563 EEQVQAQA
+563 EEQAQAQA
-571 DRVAKEKMADCAKAL
+571 DRAAKEKMADCAKAL

-601 DQTLAKAQKGLQ
+601 DQALAKAQKGLQ
-613 KAVADQAATKTAEEK
+613 KAVADQSAAKTAEEK
-628 ALTEKE
+628 ALAERE
-634 TATKALTQAKAELD
+634 TATKALAQAKAELD
-648 AVLATLHDPEALR
+648 AVLATLPDPEALR

-689 EKRTTR
+689 EKRTAR
-695 EELIKKY
+695 EELLKKHA
-702 DEAKVNEARWKNL
+702 EATLNAKRWENL
-715 NDWLG
+715 NKWLG
-720 GQNGNNFRRYAQGI
+720 GQFGNNFRRYAQGI

-756 FTWVASSTDL
+756 LTWVASSSL

-777 TVRPVSNL
+777 VVRPVTNL
-785 SGGERFQVSMALAL
+785 SGGERFQVSLALAL
-799 GLSEMSGTHLHVD
+799 GLSEMSGARLHVD

-859 AQIGVRK
+859 AQIGVKK

>member
-59 RQENISER
+59 RQEVS
-67 KNEVMTRGT
+67 KSCNEVMTRGT
-76 NQAWA
+76 NQVWA
-81 EIDFLAPDGRRYR
+81 EVDFLAPDGRRYR
-94 ARWEQKRKVRSKN
+94 ARWAQRRATGKD
-107 EEKPFNTADHYLTDV
+107 PFGLATHSVLDV
-122 AENKVLASG
+122 AENKVLCENKLN
-131 IRDAQPAIVK
+131 DAKALIESIT
-141 LFGLSFEQFQRTMLL
+141 GLTFAQFQRTMML
-156 AQGKFDQFITAEDND
+156 AQGKFDQFLTAKDND
-171 RAAILEQATGT
+171 RAEILEQATGT

-187 LGQRIFEAKKEATE
+187 LGQRIFEAKQDADGALKT
-201 KVNVITEQL
+201 ITEQL
-210 KAYATFTDAER
+210 EATPTFTDGER
-221 AERVERREAAQAQA
+221 AERVERRKATQAQA

-252 DHKRKAHVKAQTDL
+252 DHKRKAHVKAQADL
-266 EHRTQVYDAAVK
+266 EHRAQVYDAAVK

-287 QEAQVWADEA
+287 QEAQIWADET

-308 VKAIALAKDL
+308 VKAIALAKDF
-318 ALAQTNAEAT
+318 ALAKANAEAT
-328 GATLKKTRAELRRT
+328 GATLRKTRADLRRT
-342 QGAIEKLGEAIAE
+342 QGAIETLGSAIAE
-355 EQAQAELLGAVLRG
+355 AQAQAELLGTVLRG
-369 EPTAKPAKGTPAA
+369 EPMAKPAKGTPAA
-382 DYLALRGTLSKREAA
+382 DYLALCGALAKREAA
-397 VQETQTAADQAQQA
+397 VQETQAAADTAQQV
-411 WEAADKVYTEQR
+411 WEAADKAYAEQR
-423 PLLEENLANAHNALL
+423 PLLEENRDNALNALL
-438 FAKATDSLE
+438 FAKASASFE
-447 EHRKALRDGEPC
+447 EQRKALRDGEPC

-467 PYARGNLP
+467 PFARGNLP

-483 YKAAQKALEKAEADH
+483 YNAAKKALEKAEADH
-498 AEARKAADQARKKA
+498 AEARKVVDQARKKA

-523 EILQTLREALAKA
+523 EILQTLRVDLAKA

-546 KGEARDAALET
+546 KGEARDMAQGM
-557 LKGLVQ
+557 LKGLMA
-563 EEQVQAQA
+563 EEQAQAQA
-571 DRVAKEKMADCAKAL
+571 DRAAKEKMADCAKAL

-601 DQTLAKAQKGLQ
+601 DQALAKAQKGLQ
-613 KAVADQAATKTAEEK
+613 KAVADQSAAKTAEEK
-628 ALTEKE
+628 ALAERE
-634 TATKALTQAKAELD
+634 TATKALAQAKAELD
-648 AVLATLHDPEALR
+648 AVLATLPDPEALR

-689 EKRTTR
+689 EKRTAR
-695 EELIKKY
+695 EELLKKHA
-702 DEAKVNEARWKNL
+702 ESTLNAKRWENL
-715 NDWLG
+715 NKWLG
-720 GQNGNNFRRYAQGI
+720 GQFGNNFRRYAQGI

-756 FTWVASSTDL
+756 LTWVASSSL

-777 TVRPVSNL
+777 VVRPVTNL
-785 SGGERFQVSMALAL
+785 SGGERFQVSLALAL
-799 GLSEMSGTHLHVD
+799 GLSEMSGARLHVD

>member
-16 GTWTIDFTDPAFRDG
+16 GTWTIDFTNPAFRDG

-37 QTGAGKTTILDAISL
+37 QTGAGKTL
-52 ALYGCTV
+52 A
-59 RQENISER
+59 
-67 KNEVMTRGT
+67 TRSV
-76 NQAWA
+76 Q
-81 EIDFLAPDGRRYR
+81 D
-94 ARWEQKRKVRSKN
+94 V
-107 EEKPFNTADHYLTDV
+107 TA
-122 AENKVLASG
+122 NKVLCEG
-131 IRDAQPAIVK
+131 KVNDAKALIK
-141 LFGLSFEQFQRTMLL
+141 SITGLTFAQFQRTMML
-156 AQGKFDQFITAEDND
+156 AQGKFDQFLTAEDND

-187 LGQRIFEAKKEATE
+187 LGQRIFEAKREATE
-201 KVNVITEQL
+201 KVKTLTEQL

-221 AERVERREAAQAQA
+221 AERVERCEAAQAQA

-252 DHKRKAHVKAQTDL
+252 DHKRKAHVKAQADL

-318 ALAQTNAEAT
+318 ALAQANAEAT

-342 QGAIEKLGEAIAE
+342 QTAIEKLGEAIAE

-411 WEAADKVYTEQR
+411 WEAADKAYEAQR
-423 PLLEENLANAHNALL
+423 PLLEENLVNAHNALL

-483 YKAAQKALEKAEADH
+483 YNAAKKALEKAEADH
-498 AEARKAADQARKKA
+498 AEARKVVDQARKKA

-518 LAQDR
+518 LAPDR
-523 EILQTLREALAKA
+523 EILQTRREALAKA

-546 KGEARDAALET
+546 KGEARDMAQGMLKALE
-557 LKGLVQ
+557 Q

-571 DRVAKEKMADCAKAL
+571 DQAAKEKAAACAKAL

-613 KAVADQAATKTAEEK
+613 KAVADQAASKTAEEK
-628 ALTEKE
+628 ALAEKE
-634 TATKALTQAKAELD
+634 AATKAQAQAKAELD
-648 AVLATLHDPEALR
+648 AVLATLPDPEALR
-661 QEAQALDEARTQA
+661 QEAKALDEARTQA
-674 EREVGQINQELAYDD
+674 EREVGQIKQELVADD

-702 DEAKVNEARWKNL
+702 DEAKVNEARWGKL
-715 NDWLG
+715 DEWLG
-720 GQNGNNFRRYAQGI
+720 GQNGNNFRCYAQGI

-756 FTWVASSTDL
+756 LTWVASASL
-766 LPQVVDADQFN
+766 QPQVVDADQFN
-777 TVRPVSNL
+777 VVRPVTNL
-785 SGGERFQVSMALAL
+785 SGGERFQVSLALAL
-799 GLSEMSGTHLHVD
+799 GLSEMSGARLHVD

-848 SHVSEVAERIP
+848 SHVSEVAERIT

>member
-59 RQENISER
+59 RQEVS
-67 KNEVMTRGT
+67 KSCNEVMTRGT
-76 NQAWA
+76 NQVWA
-81 EIDFLAPDGRRYR
+81 EVDFLAPDGRRYR
-94 ARWEQKRKVRSKN
+94 ARWAQRRATGKD
-107 EEKPFNTADHYLTDV
+107 PFGLATHSVLDV
-122 AENKVLASG
+122 AENKVLCENKLN
-131 IRDAQPAIVK
+131 DAKALIESIT
-141 LFGLSFEQFQRTMLL
+141 GLTFAQFQRTMML
-156 AQGKFDQFITAEDND
+156 AQGKFDQFLTAKDND
-171 RAAILEQATGT
+171 RAEILEQATGT

-187 LGQRIFEAKKEATE
+187 LGQRIFEAKQDADGALKT
-201 KVNVITEQL
+201 ITEQL
-210 KAYATFTDAER
+210 EATPTFTDGER
-221 AERVERREAAQAQA
+221 AERVERRKATQAQA

-252 DHKRKAHVKAQTDL
+252 DHKRKAHVKAQADL
-266 EHRTQVYDAAVK
+266 AHRAQVYDAAVK

-287 QEAQVWADEA
+287 QEAQIWADEA

-308 VKAIALAKDL
+308 VKAIALAKDF
-318 ALAQTNAEAT
+318 ALAKANAEAT
-328 GATLKKTRAELRRT
+328 GATLRKTRADLRRT
-342 QGAIEKLGEAIAE
+342 QGAIETLGSAIAE
-355 EQAQAELLGAVLRG
+355 AQAQAELLGTVLRG
-369 EPTAKPAKGTPAA
+369 EPMAKPAKGTPAA
-382 DYLALRGTLSKREAA
+382 DYLALCGALAKREAA
-397 VQETQTAADQAQQA
+397 VQETQAAADTAQQV
-411 WEAADKVYTEQR
+411 WEAADKAYAEQR
-423 PLLEENLANAHNALL
+423 PLLEENRDNALNALL
-438 FAKATDSLE
+438 FAKASASFE
-447 EHRKALRDGEPC
+447 EQRKALRDGEPC

-467 PYARGNLP
+467 PFARGNLP

-483 YKAAQKALEKAEADH
+483 YKAAQKALDKAEDDH
-498 AEARKAADQARKKA
+498 AEARKAADQARAKA
-512 DRAQKT
+512 ERAQKT

-523 EILQTLREALAKA
+523 EILQTLRVDLAKA

-546 KGEARDAALET
+546 KGEARDMAQGM
-557 LKGLVQ
+557 LKGLMA
-563 EEQVQAQA
+563 EEQAQAQA
-571 DRVAKEKMADCAKAL
+571 DRAAKEKMADCAKAL

-601 DQTLAKAQKGLQ
+601 DQALAKAQKGLQ
-613 KAVADQAATKTAEEK
+613 KAVADQSAAKTAEEK
-628 ALTEKE
+628 ALAERE
-634 TATKALTQAKAELD
+634 TATKALAQAKAELD
-648 AVLATLHDPEALR
+648 AVLATLPDPEALR

-689 EKRTTR
+689 EKRTAR
-695 EELIKKY
+695 EELLKKHA
-702 DEAKVNEARWKNL
+702 EATLNAKRWENL
-715 NDWLG
+715 NKWLG
-720 GQNGNNFRRYAQGI
+720 GQFGNNFRRYAQGI

-756 FTWVASSTDL
+756 LTWVASSSL

-777 TVRPVSNL
+777 VVRPVTNL
-785 SGGERFQVSMALAL
+785 SGGERFQVSLALAL
-799 GLSEMSGTHLHVD
+799 GLSEMSGARLHVD

>member
-59 RQENISER
+59 RQEVS
-67 KNEVMTRGT
+67 KSCNEVMTRGT
-76 NQAWA
+76 NQVWA
-81 EIDFLAPDGRRYR
+81 EVDFLAPDGRRYR
-94 ARWEQKRKVRSKN
+94 ARWAQRRATGKD
-107 EEKPFNTADHYLTDV
+107 PFGLATHSVLDV
-122 AENKVLASG
+122 AENKVLCENKLN
-131 IRDAQPAIVK
+131 DAKALIESIT
-141 LFGLSFEQFQRTMLL
+141 GLTFAQFQRTMML
-156 AQGKFDQFITAEDND
+156 AQGKFDQFLTAKDND
-171 RAAILEQATGT
+171 RAEILEQATGT

-187 LGQRIFEAKKEATE
+187 LGQRIFEAKQDADGALKT
-201 KVNVITEQL
+201 ITEQL
-210 KAYATFTDAER
+210 EATPTFTDGER
-221 AERVERREAAQAQA
+221 AERVERRKATQAQA

-252 DHKRKAHVKAQTDL
+252 DHKRKAHVKAQADL
-266 EHRTQVYDAAVK
+266 EHRAQVYDAAVK

-287 QEAQVWADEA
+287 QEAQIWADEA

-308 VKAIALAKDL
+308 VKAITLAKDF
-318 ALAQTNAEAT
+318 ALAQANAEAT
-328 GATLKKTRAELRRT
+328 GATLKKTRADLRRT
-342 QGAIEKLGEAIAE
+342 QGAIETLGEAIAE
-355 EQAQAELLGAVLRG
+355 AQAQAELLGTVLRG

-382 DYLALRGTLSKREAA
+382 DYLALCGALAKREAA
-397 VQETQTAADQAQQA
+397 VQETQAAADTAQQV
-411 WEAADKVYTEQR
+411 WEAADKAYAEQR
-423 PLLEENLANAHNALL
+423 PLLEENRDSALNALL
-438 FAKATDSLE
+438 FAKASASFE
-447 EHRKALRDGEPC
+447 EQRKALRDGEPC

-467 PYARGNLP
+467 PFARGNLP

-483 YKAAQKALEKAEADH
+483 YKAAQKALDKAEDDH
-498 AEARKAADQARKKA
+498 AEARKAADQARAKA
-512 DRAQKT
+512 ERAQKT
-518 LAQDR
+518 LEKDR
-523 EILQTLREALAKA
+523 EKVQTLRVDLAKA

-546 KGEARDAALET
+546 KGEARDMAQGM
-557 LKGLVQ
+557 LKGLMA
-563 EEQVQAQA
+563 EEQAQA
-571 DRVAKEKMADCAKAL
+571 QAAQAAKEKAAACAKAL

-601 DQTLAKAQKGLQ
+601 DQALAKAQKGLQ
-613 KAVADQAATKTAEEK
+613 KAVADQSAAKTAEEK
-628 ALTEKE
+628 ALAERE
-634 TATKALTQAKAELD
+634 TATKALAQAKAELD
-648 AVLATLHDPEALR
+648 AVLATLPDPEALR

-689 EKRTTR
+689 EKRTAR
-695 EELIKKY
+695 EELLKKHA
-702 DEAKVNEARWKNL
+702 EATLNAKRWENL
-715 NDWLG
+715 NKWLG
-720 GQNGNNFRRYAQGI
+720 GQFGNNFRRYAQGI

-756 FTWVASSTDL
+756 LTWVASSSL

-777 TVRPVSNL
+777 VVRPVTNL
-785 SGGERFQVSMALAL
+785 SGGERFQVSLALAL
-799 GLSEMSGTHLHVD
+799 GLSEMSGARLHVD

>member
-16 GTWTIDFTDPAFRDG
+16 GTWTIDFTNPAFRDG

-59 RQENISER
+59 RQETISQNL
-67 KNEVMTRGT
+67 NEVMTRGT

-81 EIDFLAPDGRRYR
+81 EVDFLAPDGRRYR
-94 ARWEQKRKVRSKN
+94 ARWSQKRATGRDPFGKATRSVQDV
-107 EEKPFNTADHYLTDV
+107 TA
-122 AENKVLASG
+122 NKVLCEG
-131 IRDAQPAIVK
+131 KVNDAKALIK
-141 LFGLSFEQFQRTMLL
+141 SITGLTFGQFQRTMML
-156 AQGKFDQFITAEDND
+156 AQGKFDQFLTAEDND

-287 QEAQVWADEA
+287 QEAQIWADEA

-318 ALAQTNAEAT
+318 ALAQANAEAT

-411 WEAADKVYTEQR
+411 WEAADKAYEAQR
-423 PLLEENLANAHNALL
+423 PLLEENLVNAHNALL

-546 KGEARDAALET
+546 KGEARDMAQGM
-557 LKGLVQ
+557 LKGLMA
-563 EEQVQAQA
+563 EEQAQAQA
-571 DRVAKEKMADCAKAL
+571 DRAAKEKMADCAKAL

-601 DQTLAKAQKGLQ
+601 DQALAKAQKGLQ
-613 KAVADQAATKTAEEK
+613 KAVADQSAAKTAEEK
-628 ALTEKE
+628 ALAERE
-634 TATKALTQAKAELD
+634 TATKALAQAKAELD
-648 AVLATLHDPEALR
+648 AVLATLPDPEALR
-661 QEAQALDEARTQA
+661 QEAKALDEARTQA
-674 EREVGQINQELAYDD
+674 EREVGQIKQELVADD

-720 GQNGNNFRRYAQGI
+720 GQFGNNFRRYAQGI

-756 FTWVASSTDL
+756 LTWVASSSL

-777 TVRPVSNL
+777 VVRPVTNL
-785 SGGERFQVSMALAL
+785 SGGERFQVSLALAL
-799 GLSEMSGTHLHVD
+799 GLSEMSGARLHVD

>member
-59 RQENISER
+59 RQEVS
-67 KNEVMTRGT
+67 KSCNEVMTRGT
-76 NQAWA
+76 NQVWA
-81 EIDFLAPDGRRYR
+81 EVDFLAPDGRRYR
-94 ARWEQKRKVRSKN
+94 ARWAQRRATGKD
-107 EEKPFNTADHYLTDV
+107 PFGLATHSVLDV
-122 AENKVLASG
+122 AENKVLCENKLN
-131 IRDAQPAIVK
+131 DAKALIESIT
-141 LFGLSFEQFQRTMLL
+141 GLTFAQFQRTMML
-156 AQGKFDQFITAEDND
+156 AQGKFDQFLTAKDND
-171 RAAILEQATGT
+171 RAEILEQATGT

-187 LGQRIFEAKKEATE
+187 LGQRIFEAKQDADGALKT
-201 KVNVITEQL
+201 ITEQL
-210 KAYATFTDAER
+210 EATPTFTDGER
-221 AERVERREAAQAQA
+221 AERVERRKATQAQA

-252 DHKRKAHVKAQTDL
+252 DHKRKAHVKAQADL
-266 EHRTQVYDAAVK
+266 EHRAQVYDAAVK

-287 QEAQVWADEA
+287 QEAQIWADEA
-297 EKRKQQAEPQI
+297 EKRKQQSEPQI

-318 ALAQTNAEAT
+318 ALAQANAEAT

-342 QGAIEKLGEAIAE
+342 QGAIETLGSAIAE
-355 EQAQAELLGAVLRG
+355 AQAQAELLGTVLRG

-382 DYLALRGTLSKREAA
+382 DYLALCGTLAKREAA
-397 VQETQTAADQAQQA
+397 VQETQAAADTAQQV
-411 WEAADKVYTEQR
+411 WEAADKAYAEQR
-423 PLLEENLANAHNALL
+423 PLLEENRDNALNALL

-447 EHRKALRDGEPC
+447 EQRKALRDGEPC

-467 PYARGNLP
+467 PFARGNLP

-483 YKAAQKALEKAEADH
+483 YKAAQKALDKAEDDH
-498 AEARKAADQARKKA
+498 AEARKAADQARAKA
-512 DRAQKT
+512 ERAQKT

-523 EILQTLREALAKA
+523 EILQTLRVDLAKA

-546 KGEARDAALET
+546 KGEARDMAQGM
-557 LKGLVQ
+557 LKGLMA
-563 EEQVQAQA
+563 EEQAQAQA
-571 DRVAKEKMADCAKAL
+571 DRAAKEKMADCAKAL

-601 DQTLAKAQKGLQ
+601 DQALAKAQKGLQ
-613 KAVADQAATKTAEEK
+613 KAVADQSAAKTAEEK
-628 ALTEKE
+628 ALAERE
-634 TATKALTQAKAELD
+634 TATKALAQAKAELD
-648 AVLATLHDPEALR
+648 AVLATLPDPEALR

-689 EKRTTR
+689 EKRTAR
-695 EELIKKY
+695 EELLKKHA
-702 DEAKVNEARWKNL
+702 EATLNAKRWENL
-715 NDWLG
+715 NKWLG
-720 GQNGNNFRRYAQGI
+720 GQFGNNFRRYAQGI

-756 FTWVASSTDL
+756 LTWVASSSL

-777 TVRPVSNL
+777 VVRPVTNL
-785 SGGERFQVSMALAL
+785 SGGERFQVSLALAL
-799 GLSEMSGTHLHVD
+799 GLSEMSGARLHVD

-859 AQIGVRK
+859 AQIGVKK
-866 NGNGRSVIFGPGV
+866 NGNGRSIIFGPGV

>member
-52 ALYGCTV
+52 ALYGSTV
-59 RQENISER
+59 RQEVS
-67 KNEVMTRGT
+67 KSCNEVMTRGT
-76 NQAWA
+76 NQVWA
-81 EIDFLAPDGRRYR
+81 EVDFLAPDGRRYR
-94 ARWEQKRKVRSKN
+94 ARWAQRRATGKD
-107 EEKPFNTADHYLTDV
+107 PFGLATHSVLDV
-122 AENKVLASG
+122 AENKVLCENKLN
-131 IRDAQPAIVK
+131 DAKALIESIT
-141 LFGLSFEQFQRTMLL
+141 GLTFAQFQRTMML
-156 AQGKFDQFITAEDND
+156 AQGKFDQFLTAKDND
-171 RAAILEQATGT
+171 RAEILEQATGT

-187 LGQRIFEAKKEATE
+187 LGQRIFEAKQDADGALKT
-201 KVNVITEQL
+201 ITEQL
-210 KAYATFTDAER
+210 EATPTFTDGER
-221 AERVERREAAQAQA
+221 AERVERRKATQAQA

-252 DHKRKAHVKAQTDL
+252 DHKRKAHVKAQADL

-278 AHVRADQVA
+278 AHVHADQVA
-287 QEAQVWADEA
+287 QEAQVWANEA

-318 ALAQTNAEAT
+318 ALAQANAEAT

-342 QGAIEKLGEAIAE
+342 QGAIETLGSAIAE
-355 EQAQAELLGAVLRG
+355 AQAQAELLGTVLRG

-382 DYLALRGTLSKREAA
+382 DYLALCGALAKREAA
-397 VQETQTAADQAQQA
+397 VQETQAAADTAQQV
-411 WEAADKVYTEQR
+411 WEAADKAYAEQR
-423 PLLEENLANAHNALL
+423 PLLEENRDNALNALL
-438 FAKATDSLE
+438 FAKASASFE
-447 EHRKALRDGEPC
+447 EQRKALRDGEPC

-467 PYARGNLP
+467 PFARGNLP

-483 YKAAQKALEKAEADH
+483 YKAAQKALDKAEDDH
-498 AEARKAADQARKKA
+498 AEARKAADQARAKA
-512 DRAQKT
+512 ERAQKT
-518 LAQDR
+518 LEKDR
-523 EILQTLREALAKA
+523 EKVQTLRVDLAKA

-546 KGEARDAALET
+546 KGEARDMAQGM
-557 LKGLVQ
+557 LKGLMA
-563 EEQVQAQA
+563 EEQAQAQA
-571 DRVAKEKMADCAKAL
+571 DRAAKEKMADCAKAL

-601 DQTLAKAQKGLQ
+601 DQALAKAQKGLQ
-613 KAVADQAATKTAEEK
+613 KAVADQSAAKTAEEK
-628 ALTEKE
+628 ALAEKE
-634 TATKALTQAKAELD
+634 TATKALAQAKAELD
-648 AVLATLHDPEALR
+648 AVLATLPDPEALR

-689 EKRTTR
+689 EKRTAR
-695 EELIKKY
+695 EELLKKHA
-702 DEAKVNEARWKNL
+702 EATLNAKRWENL
-715 NDWLG
+715 NKWLG
-720 GQNGNNFRRYAQGI
+720 GQFGNNFRRYAQGI

-756 FTWVASSTDL
+756 LTWVASSSL

-777 TVRPVSNL
+777 VVRPVTNL
-785 SGGERFQVSMALAL
+785 SGGERFQVSLALAL

-848 SHVSEVAERIP
+848 SHVTEVAERIP

>member
-37 QTGAGKTTILDAISL
+37 QTGAGKTSILDAISL

-59 RQENISER
+59 RQEVS
-67 KNEVMTRGT
+67 KSCNEVMTRGT
-76 NQAWA
+76 NQVWA
-81 EIDFLAPDGRRYR
+81 EVDFLAPDGRRYR
-94 ARWEQKRKVRSKN
+94 ARWAQRRATGKD
-107 EEKPFNTADHYLTDV
+107 PFGLATHSVLDV
-122 AENKVLASG
+122 AENKVLCENKLN
-131 IRDAQPAIVK
+131 DAKALIESIT
-141 LFGLSFEQFQRTMLL
+141 GLTFAQFQRTMML
-156 AQGKFDQFITAEDND
+156 AQGKFDQFLTAKDND
-171 RAAILEQATGT
+171 RAEILEQATGT

-187 LGQRIFEAKKEATE
+187 LGQRIFEAKQDADGALKT
-201 KVNVITEQL
+201 ITEQL
-210 KAYATFTDAER
+210 EATPTFTDGER
-221 AERVERREAAQAQA
+221 AERVERRKATQAQA

-252 DHKRKAHVKAQTDL
+252 DHKRKAHVKAQADL
-266 EHRTQVYDAAVK
+266 EHRAQVYDAAVK

-287 QEAQVWADEA
+287 QEAQIWANEA

-308 VKAIALAKDL
+308 VKAIALAKDF
-318 ALAQTNAEAT
+318 ALAKANAEAT
-328 GATLKKTRAELRRT
+328 GATLRKTRADLRRT
-342 QGAIEKLGEAIAE
+342 QGAIETLGSAIAE
-355 EQAQAELLGAVLRG
+355 AQAQAELLGTVLRG

-382 DYLALRGTLSKREAA
+382 DYLALCGALAKREAA
-397 VQETQTAADQAQQA
+397 VQETQAAADTAQQV
-411 WEAADKVYTEQR
+411 WEAADKAYAEQR
-423 PLLEENLANAHNALL
+423 PLLEENRDNALNALL
-438 FAKATDSLE
+438 FAKASASFE
-447 EHRKALRDGEPC
+447 EQRKALRDGEPC

-467 PYARGNLP
+467 PFARGNLP

-483 YKAAQKALEKAEADH
+483 YKAAQKALDKAEDDH
-498 AEARKAADQARKKA
+498 AEARKAADQARAKA
-512 DRAQKT
+512 ERAQKT
-518 LAQDR
+518 LEKDR
-523 EILQTLREALAKA
+523 EKVQTLRVDLAKA

-546 KGEARDAALET
+546 KGEARDMAQGM
-557 LKGLVQ
+557 LKGLMA
-563 EEQVQAQA
+563 EEQAQAQA
-571 DRVAKEKMADCAKAL
+571 DRAAKEKMADCAKAL

-601 DQTLAKAQKGLQ
+601 DQALAKAQKGLQ
-613 KAVADQAATKTAEEK
+613 KAVADQSAAKTDEEK
-628 ALTEKE
+628 ALAERE
-634 TATKALTQAKAELD
+634 TATKALAQAKAELD
-648 AVLATLHDPEALR
+648 AVLATLPDPAALR

-689 EKRTTR
+689 EKRTAR
-695 EELIKKY
+695 EELLKKHA
-702 DEAKVNEARWKNL
+702 EATLNAKRWENL
-715 NDWLG
+715 NKWLG
-720 GQNGNNFRRYAQGI
+720 GQFGNNFRRYAQGI

-756 FTWVASSTDL
+756 LT
-766 LPQVVDADQFN
+766 
-777 TVRPVSNL
+777 
-785 SGGERFQVSMALAL
+785 
-799 GLSEMSGTHLHVD
+799 
-812 TLFLDEGFGSLD
+812 EGFGSLD

>member
-52 ALYGCTV
+52 ALYGSTV
-59 RQENISER
+59 RQEVS
-67 KNEVMTRGT
+67 KSCNEVMTRGT
-76 NQAWA
+76 NQVWA
-81 EIDFLAPDGRRYR
+81 EVDFLAPDGRRYR
-94 ARWEQKRKVRSKN
+94 ARWAQRRATGKD
-107 EEKPFNTADHYLTDV
+107 PFGLATHSVLDV
-122 AENKVLASG
+122 AENKVLCENKLN
-131 IRDAQPAIVK
+131 DAKALIESIT
-141 LFGLSFEQFQRTMLL
+141 GLTFAQFQRTMML
-156 AQGKFDQFITAEDND
+156 AQGKFDQFLTAKDND
-171 RAAILEQATGT
+171 RAEILEQATGT

-187 LGQRIFEAKKEATE
+187 LGQRIFEAKQDADGALKT
-201 KVNVITEQL
+201 ITEQL
-210 KAYATFTDAER
+210 EATPTFTDGER
-221 AERVERREAAQAQA
+221 AERVERRKATQAQA

-252 DHKRKAHVKAQTDL
+252 DHKRKAHVKAQADL
-266 EHRTQVYDAAVK
+266 EHRAQVYDAAVK

-287 QEAQVWADEA
+287 QEAQIWADEA

-308 VKAIALAKDL
+308 VKAIALAKDF
-318 ALAQTNAEAT
+318 ALAKANAEAT
-328 GATLKKTRAELRRT
+328 GATLRKTRADLRRT
-342 QGAIEKLGEAIAE
+342 QGAIETLGSAIAE
-355 EQAQAELLGAVLRG
+355 EQAQAELLGTVLRG

-382 DYLALRGTLSKREAA
+382 DYLALCGALAKREAA
-397 VQETQTAADQAQQA
+397 VQETQAAADTAQQV
-411 WEAADKVYTEQR
+411 WEAADKAYAEQR
-423 PLLEENLANAHNALL
+423 PLLEENRDNALNALL
-438 FAKATDSLE
+438 FAKASDSFE
-447 EHRKALRDGEPC
+447 EQRKALRDGEPC

-483 YKAAQKALEKAEADH
+483 YKAAQKALDKAEADH
-498 AEARKAADQARKKA
+498 AEARKVVDQARAKA
-512 DRAQKT
+512 ERAQKT
-518 LAQDR
+518 LEKDR
-523 EILQTLREALAKA
+523 EKVQTLRVDLAKA

-546 KGEARDAALET
+546 KGEARDMAQGMLKALE
-557 LKGLVQ
+557 Q
-563 EEQVQAQA
+563 EEQAQAQA
-571 DRVAKEKMADCAKAL
+571 DRAAKEKMADCAKAL

-601 DQTLAKAQKGLQ
+601 DQALAKAQKGLQ
-613 KAVADQAATKTAEEK
+613 KAVADQSAAKTAEEK
-628 ALTEKE
+628 ALAERE
-634 TATKALTQAKAELD
+634 TATKALAQAKAELD
-648 AVLATLHDPEALR
+648 AVLATLPDPEALR

-859 AQIGVRK
+859 AQIGVKK